1 MGRKNK
7 ASDGTEI
14 LDGELVSRYTAK
26 LTGTFD
32 ADEINSEN
40 LSYDDHVTLVVMA
53 RVGTAKFTSN
63 KDAELTRENGLKV
76 LRAVQISPE
85 LAEKTLESHR
95 NGNGQQALTTV
106 TSNGA
111 TNVIDDDDED
121 DYYDDE
127 DEDSILN
134 KSQPPRQ
141 TEVIKTFTPTSD
153 PALSSFL
160 RPGS

>member
-26 LTGTFD
+26 LQGTFD

-40 LSYDDHVTLVVMA
+40 LSYDDHVCLIVMA
-53 RVGTAKFTSN
+53 RVGAAKFTSN

-95 NGNGQQALTTV
+95 NGSGQQALTTV
-106 TSNGA
+106 VNNVTSYHNTA
-111 TNVIDDDDED
+111 DDVDDVYDDDEV
-121 DYYDDE
+121 
-127 DEDSILN
+127 SILN
-134 KSQPPRQ
+134 QQVDDTGEVYKS
-141 TEVIKTFTPTSD
+141 FTPRSD
-153 PALSSFL
+153 QELANFL